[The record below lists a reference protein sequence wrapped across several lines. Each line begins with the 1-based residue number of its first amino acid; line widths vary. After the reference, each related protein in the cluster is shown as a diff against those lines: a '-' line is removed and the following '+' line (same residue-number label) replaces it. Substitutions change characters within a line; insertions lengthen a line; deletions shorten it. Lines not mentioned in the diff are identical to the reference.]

1 MQLEQLKMM
10 IKYEGYTGISLD
22 GFNVRQL
29 RNLKQICQLVSGM
42 PEFKNIDKDM
52 ENLDNLSLDEIRSLS
67 RAFCEKYFNLHDVY
81 TVGLDTM
88 KNKAIEAQSSRTYEE
103 AKNKIES

>member
-1 MQLEQLKMM
+1 MAADTQLEQLKMI
-10 IKYEGYTGISLD
+10 IKYEGYTGIGLD

-29 RNLKQICQLVSGM
+29 RNLKQICQLASGM

-67 RAFCEKYFNLHDVY
+67 RAFCEKYF
-81 TVGLDTM
+81 
-88 KNKAIEAQSSRTYEE
+88 
-103 AKNKIES
+103 